1 MMHKFA
7 LLSGVLVFFIVF
19 APLQELDKGRLDN
32 TSGMTLVGLAFL
44 LGLLMLK
51 RHIKKHMQSEE
62 KPMTM
67 QEIAEINLT

>member
-1 MMHKFA
+1 VA
-7 LLSGVLVFFIVF
+7 SLSDDAQVR
-19 APLQELDKGRLDN
+19 PLEWSTGFLDN